1 MKRKLLAATLF
12 ALASSLAS
20 AADQTVAVT
29 TTPVL
34 DTDNHFIG
42 VTSGLDGILSGG
54 LDVISFTG
62 LAAGTYKFDVSVS
75 GLNLSFDPLLS
86 NLNGYTGIAVSAGI
100 ASFEYIG
107 IVGAAPFT
115 LNLAGVA
122 GPKAL
127 YSGDV
132 TVTAVPEPSNYAMLG
147 AGLGLLGM
155 IRRRKLAAQADAA

>member
-1 MKRKLLAATLF
+1 MKRKLLAATFF
-12 ALASSLAS
+12 ALASSFAS
-20 AADQTVAVT
+20 AADQSVFVT

-42 VTSGLDGILSGG
+42 ITAGLDGILSGG
-54 LDVISFTG
+54 LDVITFTG
-62 LAAGTYKFDVSVS
+62 LAAGTYKFNVSVS
-75 GLNLSFDPLLS
+75 GQNLYFDPLLS
-86 NLNGYTGIAVSAGI
+86 NLNGYTGVAVNAGI

-107 IVGAAPFT
+107 IIGASPFT

-132 TVTAVPEPSNYAMLG
+132 TVTAVPEPSTYAMLA
-147 AGLGLLGM
+147 AGLGVLGM
-155 IRRRKLAAQADAA
+155 IRRRKSAARTNAA